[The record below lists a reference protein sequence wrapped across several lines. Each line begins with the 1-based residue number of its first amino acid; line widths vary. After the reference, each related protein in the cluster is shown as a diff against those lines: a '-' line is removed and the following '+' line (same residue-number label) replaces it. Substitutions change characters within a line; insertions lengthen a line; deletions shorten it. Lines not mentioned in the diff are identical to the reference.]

1 MLSGHDHWPY
11 LGRKQILTSSLR
23 SRGGHLRATRASAP
37 LQLPTGDGRDEQLRV
52 GTAVAMLCVLSHSV
66 VSDSVTVWTAARQ
79 APLSMG
85 ILQTRVLDWVAIA
98 LLQGIFPTRGIESR
112 SPTLPVDSLPTEPPW
127 KPKNTGVGSLSLLQG
142 AFLTQESN
150 QGLLHCR

>member
-37 LQLPTGDGRDEQLRV
+37 LQLPTGEGRDEQLRV

-66 VSDSVTVWTAARQ
+66 VSDSATVWTAARQ

-85 ILQTRVLDWVAIA
+85 ILQARVLEWVAM
-98 LLQGIFPTRGIESR
+98 PSSRGSSPPEGSNLGRPHCQWILYRLSHRGSPRILEWVACPFSR
-112 SPTLPVDSLPTEPPW
+112 GPS
-127 KPKNTGVGSLSLLQG
+127 
-142 AFLTQESN
+142 
-150 QGLLHCR
+150 